1 MKKILYLFIA
11 FTAITLY
18 GCDSHSEEEENIG
31 IKNNQILCT
40 DGNTYTYNRCMEL
53 GKEPIAVVFYSNDDG
68 KTDGSGYAVYLWDIE
83 SEAFADSL
91 YVRQNTSSDITKYD
105 GNINTFKIYATK
117 GVDSPMAE
125 SVLDMWKYGQCA
137 FVPSVAEMKLLYE
150 AIETVNPQIIK
161 CGGTPLP
168 KDTEDCWY
176 WTSTE
181 VEGQETVKA
190 WLYSMSSGAFQET
203 RKDQEHKIRPIITLR
218 Y

>member
-1 MKKILYLFIA
+1 MKKILYLLFA
-11 FTAITLY
+11 AVTITVS
-18 GCDSHSEEEENIG
+18 GCDSHLEEEENTG
-31 IKNNQILCT
+31 IKDNQVLCT
-40 DGNTYTYNRCMEL
+40 DGNTYTYDRCMEL
-53 GKEPIAVVFYSNDDG
+53 GKEPIGIVFYSNKDG
-68 KTDGSGYAVYLWDIE
+68 KTDGKGYAVYLWDMQPV
-83 SEAFADSL
+83 AFADSL
-91 YVRQNTSSDITKYD
+91 YVRQNTSADITKYD

-125 SVLDMWKYGQCA
+125 SVLDIWKYGQCA

-150 AIETVNPQIIK
+150 TLETVNPLIEK
-161 CGGTPLP
+161 CGGTPIP
-168 KDTEDCWY
+168 QNSGNCWY

-190 WLYSMSSGAFQET
+190 WLYSLDSGAFQET